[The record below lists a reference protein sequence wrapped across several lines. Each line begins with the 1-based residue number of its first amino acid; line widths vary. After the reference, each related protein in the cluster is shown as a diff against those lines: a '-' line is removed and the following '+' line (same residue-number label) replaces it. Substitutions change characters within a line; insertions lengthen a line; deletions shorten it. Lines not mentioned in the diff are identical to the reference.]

1 MLSVV
6 REQITRALGSQP
18 ANLEK
23 LRQKLYTLT
32 YSEIT
37 NLWQQERTSRE
48 QWESHARPIVQLKE
62 LVTPEIVQLI
72 KKQRLN
78 YMVDGTRFTK
88 YSQRGQVNLL
98 LNILFSINQIHFEQ
112 IYLIIFFFLESKR

>member
-1 MLSVV
+1 MG
-6 REQITRALGSQP
+6 TQP

-23 LRQKLYTLT
+23 LREALIKLP

-37 NLWQQERTSRE
+37 NLWQQERMSRE
-48 QWESHARPIVQLKE
+48 EWESQARPIVQLKE

-78 YMVDGTRFTK
+78 YMVEGTRFTK
-88 YSQRGQVNLL
+88 YSARGQVN
-98 LNILFSINQIHFEQ
+98 
-112 IYLIIFFFLESKR
+112 